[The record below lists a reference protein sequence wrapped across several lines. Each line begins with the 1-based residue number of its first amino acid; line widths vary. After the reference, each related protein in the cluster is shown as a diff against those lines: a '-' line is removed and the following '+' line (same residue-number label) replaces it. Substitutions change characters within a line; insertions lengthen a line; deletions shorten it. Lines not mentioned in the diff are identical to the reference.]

1 MESFQPGM
9 TAYLKPGEDV
19 KFNNP
24 PALGGYREYKT
35 TELEEIAAGLGLP
48 YELMTGDLS
57 KVNYSSWR
65 GGQLGFRNT
74 IENYRWLT
82 LIPMFCMPVRRRM
95 IDTLVMLGRIPS
107 RAVEDPKINLYGT
120 QWTAPRFESVDPVKD
135 AEAALKDIRM
145 GRITWFEAVLANGY
159 DPNAQLAQIA
169 LFNKLV
175 DKFEIILDCDPRN
188 TTLRGQEQ
196 PAGTEERT
204 PSSKAVA
211 GSGKGQRMAAL
222 SEEDL
227 GMIRELLFAG
237 SNQVARVWDNTTRT
251 YLT

>member
-1 MESFQPGM
+1 
-9 TAYLKPGEDV
+9 
-19 KFNNP
+19 
-24 PALGGYREYKT
+24 
-35 TELEEIAAGLGLP
+35 
-48 YELMTGDLS
+48 
-57 KVNYSSWR
+57 
-65 GGQLGFRNT
+65 
-74 IENYRWLT
+74 
-82 LIPMFCMPVRRRM
+82 
-95 IDTLVMLGRIPS
+95 
-107 RAVEDPKINLYGT
+107 
-120 QWTAPRFESVDPVKD
+120 VKD

-204 PSSKAVA
+204 PSKQGCSRQREGPAHGCTVGG
-211 GSGKGQRMAAL
+211 GSWDDPGASVCRLKPGCARLGQH
-222 SEEDL
+222 DT
-227 GMIRELLFAG
+227 
-237 SNQVARVWDNTTRT
+237 Q